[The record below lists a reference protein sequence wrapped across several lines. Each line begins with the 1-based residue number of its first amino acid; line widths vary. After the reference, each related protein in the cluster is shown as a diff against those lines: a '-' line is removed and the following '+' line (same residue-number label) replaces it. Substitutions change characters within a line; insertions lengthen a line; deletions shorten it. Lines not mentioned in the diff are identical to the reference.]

1 MALELA
7 LVQAPV
13 PAQVAWRRR
22 GTLFRVATLHQWH
35 QCMLVARSRTASRL
49 TARMNCTRGRRR
61 CSSAKIKDCKNKTH
75 ARPQVEPQVG
85 AHTSLLPCVALCLFA
100 PCSYVERFL
109 KFGLSASSKRPPDMF
124 RMTTAKKVM
133 LTFSIIVR
141 VLDRVTHD
149 RTGSLDWSRSR
160 RGSVA
165 LHHSSRGNTTEPAS
179 AWDVIEAIFPLHGR
193 WRGLLFVRLP
203 SGLLLTP
210 RAYHF
215 PSLAPR

>member
-1 MALELA
+1 M
-7 LVQAPV
+7 
-13 PAQVAWRRR
+13 
-22 GTLFRVATLHQWH
+22 
-35 QCMLVARSRTASRL
+35 
-49 TARMNCTRGRRR
+49 
-61 CSSAKIKDCKNKTH
+61 
-75 ARPQVEPQVG
+75 G

-165 LHHSSRGNTTEPAS
+165 LHHSSRGNNTEPAS

-193 WRGLLFVRLP
+193 WCGLLFVRLARGP
-203 SGLLLTP
+203 AVDTTRYLFPPLRP
-210 RAYHF
+210 R
-215 PSLAPR
+215 